1 MKTILKKSAVLSILS
16 VLLITL
22 IIPVFAHPGSLDWE
36 GGHYDRNTGEY
47 PYHHGYSAHQ
57 HENGECPYDFK
68 DNIDDD
74 YTPKSNSLSNRK
86 NNKSFL
92 LALIKFLI
100 TISILILII
109 TFFLAVY
116 LDFKC
121 HKLTAIRIFLFIFI
135 IVLSLIHVYVL
146 R

>member
-1 MKTILKKSAVLSILS
+1 MKSILKKSAVLSILS
-16 VLLITL
+16 ILLITL
-22 IIPVFAHPGSLDWE
+22 TFPVFAHPGSLDE
-36 GGHYDRNTGEY
+36 NGGHYDRSIGEY
-47 PYHHGYSAHQ
+47 HYHHGYSAHQ
-57 HENGECPYDFK
+57 HKNGECPYDFK

-100 TISILILII
+100 TISILIFII

-121 HKLTAIRIFLFIFI
+121 HRLTAIRIFLFIFI